1 MTTIQ
6 TFRNRRNP
14 NKFVEV
20 HNDGHYHNSVKQ
32 YMYWEAN
39 VITGERLLK
48 SVKNLLGDRKL
59 HRWRKANL
67 NELLEDYEEVKINE
81 N

>member
-1 MTTIQ
+1 MTKIR
-6 TFRNRRNP
+6 TFRNKRNP
-14 NKFVEV
+14 NKFIEV

-32 YMYWEAN
+32 YMYWQKN
-39 VITGERLLK
+39 VVTGERLPK
-48 SVKNLLGDRKL
+48 PVKNLLGDRKL

-67 NELLEDYEEVKINE
+67 NSLLEDYEEVKINE